1 MLKLV
6 VFSLVLFSS
15 ILNADS
21 LWSPNQGTLY
31 RTSHLPNVGD
41 VVTVYVSNQTSAIQE
56 AGTDT
61 SKRSELGADIYDLWD
76 QYSVDG
82 SSAMKSDRQMKNS
95 QIRGNDAYRGLG
107 KTTRKSAVKAVI
119 SAVVTEIFPNGN
131 LFVVGK
137 HSINVN
143 DETEIIQIS
152 GIVRPQDISQNN
164 SVFSYQLAHAE
175 ISVKGEGVVGSKQ
188 TPGVLTKMFNWVF

>member
-1 MLKLV
+1 MLKLLTIS
-6 VFSLVLFSS
+6 FLLFSS
-15 ILNADS
+15 LLNADS
-21 LWSPNQGTLY
+21 LWNPNQGTIY
-31 RTSHLPNVGD
+31 RTTHLPKMGD
-41 VVTVYVSNQTSAIQE
+41 VITVYISNKTSAIQE

-76 QYSVDG
+76 QYSVDTT
-82 SSAMKSDRQMKNS
+82 SATKSDRTMRNS
-95 QIRGNDAYRGLG
+95 KIRGNDSYRGLG

-119 SAVVTEIFPNGN
+119 SAVITEIFPNGN

-164 SVFSYQLAHAE
+164 SVLSYQLAHAE